1 MEFLRNQICLL
12 GVKNTKPA
20 FYTCVRTHTHTRASF
35 LYTCRSLCSWKTNT
49 ENELQYN
56 ITLTQCIHITVSEE
70 AQDVAHLICFDCP
83 WFSYS
88 LLCQNDRNPPRTTKS
103 CLSFVSPPM
112 LILIKWNVSYNFTAS
127 CCSAGRGKGGSEFGR
142 KAGRE
147 GKKGG
152 KNVKC
157 TYSCFLT

>member
-1 MEFLRNQICLL
+1 MR
-12 GVKNTKPA
+12 A
-20 FYTCVRTHTHTRASF
+20 HTHTHTRASF

-56 ITLTQCIHITVSEE
+56 ITLTPAQCIHKTVSEE